1 MVSMPLDPTSSR
13 PDPFGCG
20 RILNGVILRLSM
32 LGVARLWL
40 AGALCL
46 APLAAQQRALDN
58 GSEAWFDTIDAR
70 IFTESM
76 PPRIDQPLGGLPS
89 FTDLLPMAPQF
100 SEERELVVELNFDQY
115 NLEANPQRLVYW
127 SPESLSLA
135 ADDHDGQALRIDS
148 KTPDVAGVHR
158 PLDPNRIAGRTVELS
173 ARIRIDQPYTVPD
186 DAPSWAGPMVQVRWD
201 RPHPDPAQRR
211 IGEVAREWHSIF
223 EGARSDGPDQ
233 FQPDGRF
240 HTYRARFVAPDDLLG
255 ASLQVVNQRC
265 IGTTLVDSVALVLID
280 TYEDRKLIASRRQGE
295 SNLLGPEYSFELG
308 LGGAGV
314 TGERRLTPFA
324 DGPVDRDFGEWRLD
338 DQTAAEGKQS
348 LKMYAR
354 PGSAAALELPWLAL
368 TAGQPYS
375 LSLWMKADREPV
387 KVAFGVADASWTVMG
402 SPVEVGT
409 GWKRY
414 AATFTP
420 GRTHAQAYWPWV
432 TVEPSD
438 SGCQVWVDGLQLEAG
453 TGPSAYRT
461 SARVEAAIEAGAQPG
476 PGLRNVLSTSEPAKV
491 VARLLQRG
499 GQPRKV
505 RVRAV
510 LESHDGRLFQ
520 PLSNVPAE
528 VELVPD
534 TIAELPLLDQPLKRG
549 LYRIWLV
556 ATDTATGAVTRA
568 EQIMGVW
575 DAPTTTWFGFHDGP
589 GSEVRTPA
597 VAEAARRVGASMLR
611 TAGQPTAD
619 WRGHWTGEGTAEWSL
634 FDRYLG
640 EWSQQKIGLVH
651 TLGPYLD
658 AWPEWVI
665 QEYGAQ
671 FRAPEKYPEAALLP
685 PDMLWKAYLR
695 DVIGRAAPT
704 VDAYEVLTG
713 ADRLLSAAEYLPL
726 AKQARE
732 AVQALDPSAV
742 LVGPSLTRAESAR
755 PGGFLDQLLAQA
767 DGPLFDV
774 LSVRLYEAYPEE
786 LDIERDHLRELA
798 GRHKLRLWDERIDYP
813 ETPLQTNR
821 LNPRAGV
828 DRRLMPFSPQP
839 YDGAAFTAR
848 HALLW
853 RAAGAE
859 LSFVSGSVAEVDYTH
874 EPVGPL
880 VEADGSPRSALA
892 AMAVLASEIGPAKP
906 LGEWR
911 WDLSLDGPQAD
922 YDYRRPQGVRAVAFD
937 KGDGTAVI
945 AMWTFQRDA
954 TVNVEFA
961 PAAKA
966 RILVTCGGEVQA
978 PADGQL
984 MLTHWPLYL
993 TNVPLDAV
1001 AKLAELQIAG
1011 HKPQVVPAPGAVVV
1025 KPASG
1030 TLPRLQPRRDWVLA
1044 AR

>member
-1 MVSMPLDPTSSR
+1 MRLP
-13 PDPFGCG
+13 
-20 RILNGVILRLSM
+20 ILS
-32 LGVARLWL
+32 VARLVL
-40 AGALCL
+40 AGALIL
-46 APLAAQQRALDN
+46 APLTAQQRALDN
-58 GSEAWFDTIDAR
+58 GSEALFESIDAR

-76 PPRIDQPLGGLPS
+76 PPRIDQPLAGLP
-89 FTDLLPMAPQF
+89 TLADLLPMAPQF

-115 NLEANPQRLVYW
+115 SLEANPQRLVYW
-127 SPESLSLA
+127 SPESLSLV
-135 ADDHDGQALRIDS
+135 ADDHDGQALRIES
-148 KTPDVAGVHR
+148 STPDVAGVYR
-158 PLDPNRIAGRTVELS
+158 PLDPNRLAGKTVELS

-186 DAPSWAGPMVQVRWD
+186 DAPSWAGPTVQVRWD

-211 IGEVAREWHSIF
+211 IGEVAREWHNIF
-223 EGARSDGPDQ
+223 EGARPDGPDE
-233 FQPDGRF
+233 FLPDGRF
-240 HTYRARFVAPDDLLG
+240 HTYRARFVVPDDLLG

-265 IGTTLVDSVALVLID
+265 VGTTLVDAVAVVLIETD
-280 TYEDRKLIASRRQGE
+280 QDRRLTASRRQGE

-338 DQTAAEGKQS
+338 DQAAAEGKRS

-375 LSLWMKADREPV
+375 LSVWMKADREPV

-402 SPVEVGT
+402 TPVEVGT
-409 GWKRY
+409 GWRRY

-420 GRTHAQAYWPWV
+420 TRTHAQAYWPWV
-432 TVEPSD
+432 TLEPSET
-438 SGCQVWVDGLQLEAG
+438 GCTVWVDGLQLEAG

-461 SARVEAAIEAGAQPG
+461 SARVEASIDTGAEPG
-476 PGLRNVLSTSEPAKV
+476 PGLRQVLSTSETPNI

-505 RVRAV
+505 RLRAV
-510 LESHDGRLFQ
+510 LESHDGRLFR
-520 PLSNVPAE
+520 PLTDVPGE

-534 TIAELPLLDQPLKRG
+534 TVAELPLVSQPLPAG
-549 LYRIWLV
+549 LYRLWLV

-568 EQIMGVW
+568 EQILGVW
-575 DAPTTTWFGFHDGP
+575 DTPAATWFGFHDGP

-597 VAEAARRVGASMLR
+597 VAAAARRVGAGMLR

-619 WRGHWTGEGTAEWSL
+619 WRGHWTGDGTQEWSL
-634 FDRYLG
+634 FDRYLAD
-640 EWSQQKIGLVH
+640 WSAQQIGLCH

-658 AWPEWVI
+658 AWPDWVI
-665 QEYGAQ
+665 RQYGAQ
-671 FRAPEKYPEAALLP
+671 FRAPEQHPDAPLLP

-695 DVIGRAAPT
+695 DAISRAAST
-704 VDAYEVLTG
+704 VDYYEVLTG
-713 ADRLLSAAEYLPL
+713 ADRLLTAAEYLPL

-732 AVQALDPSAV
+732 AVAAGDPGAA
-742 LVGPSLTRAESAR
+742 LVGPSLTRVESAL

-767 DGPLFDV
+767 EGPLFDV
-774 LSVRLYEAYPEE
+774 LSVRLYESYPEE
-786 LDIERDHLRELA
+786 LDAARDHLREVA
-798 GRHKLRLWDERIDYP
+798 STSKLRLWDERIDYP

-821 LNPRAGV
+821 LNPRAGL
-828 DRRLMPFSPQP
+828 DRRLQPFSPQP

-853 RAAGAE
+853 RAAGSE

-874 EPVGPL
+874 EPIGPL
-880 VEADGSPRSALA
+880 VEADGSPRSTLA
-892 AMAVLASEIGPAKP
+892 AMALLANEIGPAKP

-911 WDLSLDGPQAD
+911 WDLSLGGPQAA
-922 YDYRRPQGVRAVAFD
+922 YNYRRPQGVRAVAFD
-937 KGDGTAVI
+937 KGDGTAVV
-945 AMWTFQRDA
+945 ALWTFQRDA
-954 TVNVEFA
+954 TVTVTWP

-966 RILVTCGGEVQA
+966 RILVTTGGEVQA
-978 PADGQL
+978 PADARL
-984 MLTHWPLYL
+984 TLTHWPLYL
-993 TNVPLDAV
+993 TNVPLPAV
-1001 AKLAELQIAG
+1001 AGLADLTVADR
-1011 HKPQVVPAPGAVVV
+1011 KPQVVPAPGAVVS

-1030 TLPRLQPRRDWVLA
+1030 VLPRATPRREWVLA